1 MGEEKEC
8 HQFCFLIILWR
19 MLMIILISFFLFS
32 TRTQYSYKIKI
43 KDSKPISNYL
53 CPNGYSS
60 LQPQLHDYETMI
72 MKTTIEKGIRK

>member
-1 MGEEKEC
+1 MPSVLFSHHFMENVNDY
-8 HQFCFLIILWR
+8 FNFI
-19 MLMIILISFFLFS
+19 FPFS